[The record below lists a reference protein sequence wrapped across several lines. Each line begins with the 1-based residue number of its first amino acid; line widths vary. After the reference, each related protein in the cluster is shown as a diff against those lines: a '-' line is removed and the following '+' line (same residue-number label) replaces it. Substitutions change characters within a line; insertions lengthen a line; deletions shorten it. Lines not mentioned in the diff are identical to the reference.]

1 MIIIESE
8 FFYYNLFIQTLLKLL
23 EIKLKKQYSIN
34 IKFLDV
40 RIMSLLTKLYPSI
53 IIEWLLINFSYVI
66 ELYIC

>member
-8 FFYYNLFIQTLLKLL
+8 FFYYNLFIHTLLKLL

-40 RIMSLLTKLYPSI
+40 RIMSLLTELYPSI

>member
-34 IKFLDV
+34 IEFLDV

-53 IIEWLLINFSYVI
+53 IIEWLLINIS
-66 ELYIC
+66 

>member
-8 FFYYNLFIQTLLKLL
+8 FFYYNIFIQTLLKLL

-53 IIEWLLINFSYVI
+53 IIEWLLINIS
-66 ELYIC
+66 

>member
-34 IKFLDV
+34 IEFLDV

-53 IIEWLLINFSYVI
+53 IIEWLLINI
-66 ELYIC
+66 R